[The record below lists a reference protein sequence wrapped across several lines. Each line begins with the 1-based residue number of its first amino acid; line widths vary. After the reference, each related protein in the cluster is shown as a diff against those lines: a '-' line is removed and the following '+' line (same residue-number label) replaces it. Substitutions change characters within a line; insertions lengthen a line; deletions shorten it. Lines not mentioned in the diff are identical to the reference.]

1 MTRGT
6 TRQILADLASQRT
19 QVSPVHITRTPDSGL
34 VQITVA
40 PQPEARTAAMKML
53 VCYVTLFGVVGLI
66 FGAVNFIPGA
76 VVCAWLLVC
85 CLVFCFSSYDRA
97 SRAYVFR
104 ADREKIVVASSGPL
118 GARYWECRRA
128 DLIDVRI
135 AARRSPLGR
144 KLGEEFHPQWIEFAP
159 GPSWTLGRSFGLDL
173 GRDDFILLGD
183 AVREGLG
190 MPRTTWM

>member
-6 TRQILADLASQRT
+6 TRQILADLASQRV
-19 QVSPVHITRTPDSGL
+19 QLSPVHITRTPESGL

-40 PQPEARTAAMKML
+40 PQPEARAAALKML
-53 VCYVTLFGVVGLI
+53 FAYVAVFGVLGLI
-66 FGAVNFIPGA
+66 FGATKFILGA
-76 VVCAWLLVC
+76 ILCGWLLVC
-85 CLVFCFSSYDRA
+85 CLVFCFTSYDRA

-135 AARRSPLGR
+135 AARRSPLGK
-144 KLGEEFHPQWIEFAP
+144 KLGEEFNPQWIEFDP
-159 GPSWTLGRSFGLDL
+159 GPSWNLGRTFGLDL

-190 MPRTTWM
+190 MPKTTWM